1 MDREVVEILTEINKN
16 IEKIYRKQGKI
27 EKELQKHSNLLEL
40 IEDYSESLKSIE
52 DNSDKALE
60 IQYSLE
66 RYTGDI
72 ESKIGKK

>member
-1 MDREVVEILTEINKN
+1 MDREILNTLNEVNKN
-16 IEKIYRKQGKI
+16 LEKIYRRQGKI
-27 EKELQKHSNLLEL
+27 EKELQKHSDSLEL

-52 DNSDKALE
+52 DNSDKSLE

-72 ESKIGKK
+72 ESKMSK